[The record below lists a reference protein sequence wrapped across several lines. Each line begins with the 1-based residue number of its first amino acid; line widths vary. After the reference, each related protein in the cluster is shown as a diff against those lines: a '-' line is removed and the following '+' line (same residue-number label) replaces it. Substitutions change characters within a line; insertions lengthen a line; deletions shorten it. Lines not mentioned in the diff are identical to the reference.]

1 MVVLYVAAV
10 YRVYQIS
17 KTSAS
22 DLRLLPLASAMALV
36 PCVLVIVLSVLS
48 IIAKSIR
55 YVSRV
60 RTVRVSPEIR
70 ELLASVTVG
79 EGDRERLRCLADQNP
94 QAFENIFSEFL
105 SSFGGEAKDELR
117 EVAIEFGLAD
127 RWRRATRSRNFL
139 TQKKALANLGRIGY
153 VIDPDLLQHPLE
165 QTRIEAACALLA
177 SGSTDAPALVFEML
191 PRQSLL
197 GRILLSDS
205 LRPFATE
212 ICEHHLSEGI
222 RSSDLR
228 RARASFDLLRAWE
241 RWIPI
246 ESFSHL
252 MAEHDMETR
261 LAALPALRYAS
272 ATEQEAAQEILN
284 LLKVQDEN
292 VHATAAKAAADM
304 SVSASVPLLVDQL
317 RNDGPVSALAAATAL
332 ARMGSEARDLLEN
345 EVFSSPR
352 PQYALQALEES
363 LIAERG

>member
-1 MVVLYVAAV
+1 
-10 YRVYQIS
+10 
-17 KTSAS
+17 
-22 DLRLLPLASAMALV
+22 
-36 PCVLVIVLSVLS
+36 
-48 IIAKSIR
+48 
-55 YVSRV
+55 
-60 RTVRVSPEIR
+60 
-70 ELLASVTVG
+70 
-79 EGDRERLRCLADQNP
+79 
-94 QAFENIFSEFL
+94 
-105 SSFGGEAKDELR
+105 
-117 EVAIEFGLAD
+117 
-127 RWRRATRSRNFL
+127 
-139 TQKKALANLGRIGY
+139 
-153 VIDPDLLQHPLE
+153 
-165 QTRIEAACALLA
+165 
-177 SGSTDAPALVFEML
+177 ML

-222 RSSDLR
+222 RSSDIR

-352 PQYALQALEES
+352 PQYALQALEAS